1 MLPYILIYLIKPSV
15 QTSHRR
21 ERHHGKPRTPALGEF
36 LDSEQS
42 KLSVLLFFSE
52 NKAAESR
59 GISRFSRDPCPV
71 KMSPRLTRRVK
82 RSKTSDFYWNKGS
95 EGCLSNYAKRSIPPN
110 SRPRLRGAKSHEP
123 GAKRET
129 GNRQG
134 RVAKT
139 GFSKFSPRRFR
150 ALETFL
156 TPKKR
161 KAEAVTPPDCAQQQ
175 PPRGICNCNYPLA
188 VRGNALAVF
197 RPLLAFNGRAL

>member
-95 EGCLSNYAKRSIPPN
+95 EGCLSNYAKRSRRTLGPVCGGRRVTN
-110 SRPRLRGAKSHEP
+110 RERRGKRGTGRDASQKQDSASSRRGGSARWKLS
-123 GAKRET
+123 
-129 GNRQG
+129 
-134 RVAKT
+134 
-139 GFSKFSPRRFR
+139 
-150 ALETFL
+150 
-156 TPKKR
+156 
-161 KAEAVTPPDCAQQQ
+161 
-175 PPRGICNCNYPLA
+175 
-188 VRGNALAVF
+188 
-197 RPLLAFNGRAL
+197 